1 MSEDNSGEKSFEPTE
16 KRKRDAAE
24 KGDVLRSRE
33 VGTAAGM
40 ATGVLVMML
49 AGPWLFASIAS
60 VARGSFI
67 FDRGALENPAPQAA
81 FATAAGALLPPII
94 AIGLSVMVVTVGAQL
109 LLGEGRFV
117 PSQLKP
123 KGSRI
128 NPVSGLKR
136 IFGLQGLI
144 ELGKSLLKLIL
155 LGAIAWWWAS
165 GALPGLMGLGRGS
178 IEAQIAYAFDTG
190 LTLVALLVG
199 GLVAIAL
206 VDYPLQRLQRNK
218 RLRMSHKDMRD
229 ENKQTE
235 GSPEVKMARRQRQR
249 DLARGSVGK
258 AMKQAQF
265 VIVNP
270 MHFAVALTW
279 DPALAPAPVVL
290 AKGRGETALAMREI
304 AAEEGLPVLRY
315 PALARS
321 VYYTTRANQMVREE
335 LYVAIAALVA
345 FVLSLKRGEHP
356 RLPRIE
362 VPAELRFDAD
372 GRPEKGSAQSA

>member
-16 KRKRDAAE
+16 KRKRDAAK

-40 ATGVLVMML
+40 ATAALAMML
-49 AGPWLFASIAS
+49 AGPWLFANIAS
-60 VARGSFI
+60 VARGSFV
-67 FDRGALENPAPQAA
+67 FDRSALENTAPQAA
-81 FATAAGALLPPII
+81 FVSAAEALLPPII

-128 NPVSGLKR
+128 NPVTGLKR

-144 ELGKSLLKLIL
+144 ELGKSILKLVL
-155 LGAIAWWWAS
+155 LASIAWWWAS
-165 GALPGLMGLGRGS
+165 ETLPEIMGLGRGTLD
-178 IEAQIAYAFDTG
+178 AQIGYAFDTG
-190 LTLVALLVG
+190 ITLVALLVA
-199 GLVAIAL
+199 GLIVIAV
-206 VDYPLQRLQRNK
+206 VDYPLQRFQRNK

-270 MHFAVALTW
+270 MHFAVALVW

-290 AKGRGETALAMREI
+290 AKGRGETALAMKEI
-304 AAEEGLPVLRY
+304 AAEEGLPVLQY

-321 VYYTTRANQMVREE
+321 VYFTTRANQMVREE

-356 RLPRIE
+356 RMPEIE
-362 VPAELRFDAD
+362 VPSELRFDSE
-372 GRPEKGSAQSA
+372 GRPDKGAV